1 MVKGLRIGE
10 HVTNLG
16 GWTAVGF
23 ALMGVATG
31 VYIYQTY
38 MRPTQEVIKKE
49 ANVPKVIQDAQ
60 GEYKPEVDRVF
71 SVI

>member
-1 MVKGLRIGE
+1 MVKGVRVGE
-10 HVTNLG
+10 HVSRLG
-16 GWTAVGF
+16 GWTAISF

-38 MRPTQEVIKKE
+38 LRPTQEVIKKQ

-60 GEYKPEVDRVF
+60 QEYAPEVDRVF
-71 SVI
+71 SI